1 MKKDIQ
7 IPEVENVF
15 MSVVREKNEEGEP
28 IWNVYLINHKDVELN
43 NVFVSSKGYNKDLA
57 EKKKTSTLRHF
68 FKNIPAKQAIKV
80 EPIIEDVFGLHNEYF
95 VSFYIDELL
104 YDKKYIFLAESIKE
118 ENFTKVPV
126 LSKEG
131 VLIR

>member
-15 MSVVREKNEEGEP
+15 MSVIQEKGEEGENV
-28 IWNVYLINHKDVELN
+28 WNVYLINHKSTEIK
-43 NVFVSSKGYNKDLA
+43 NVFVSSKGYNKDLP

-68 FKNIPAKQAIKV
+68 FKNVPPKEAIKV
-80 EPIIEDVFGLHNEYF
+80 EPIIEDVFGLHNEYL
-95 VSFYIDELL
+95 VSFYIEEVL
-104 YDKKYIFLAESIKE
+104 YDKKYIFLAESIKK

-126 LSKEG
+126 LAKEG